1 MKTLNF
7 CNHGLQICKEGV
19 LFWLEKEIAIVSDLH
34 LEKGSSYASSGQ
46 YIPPYDSEETLL
58 KLLDILN
65 NYRVKKVILLGD
77 TFHDK
82 DAFLR
87 MTSKVRF
94 LFEDF
99 TKKYEVIFILGNHE
113 NKIKIEGIKFHQ
125 EYIVDDIHFLHEAI
139 QKNINQISG
148 HFHPVASIK
157 VSSKKITS
165 KCLIHSNNHIILPS
179 FGEFTG
185 GLNINDPALK
195 PFISGD
201 YNIYFLTKKSIYKF
215 SNKEIESQ
223 Y

>member
-1 MKTLNF
+1 LKTLNF

-113 NKIKIEGIKFHQ
+113 NKIKIEGIK
-125 EYIVDDIHFLHEAI
+125 L
-139 QKNINQISG
+139 
-148 HFHPVASIK
+148 
-157 VSSKKITS
+157 
-165 KCLIHSNNHIILPS
+165 
-179 FGEFTG
+179 
-185 GLNINDPALK
+185 
-195 PFISGD
+195 
-201 YNIYFLTKKSIYKF
+201 
-215 SNKEIESQ
+215 
-223 Y
+223 

>member
-65 NYRVKKVILLGD
+65 KYKVRKVILLGD

-125 EYIVDDIHFLHEAI
+125 EYIVDNIHFLHEAI

-165 KCLIHSNNHIILPS
+165 KCLIHSNNHLILPS

-185 GLNINDPALK
+185 GLNINDPVLK
-195 PFISGD
+195 PFISED
-201 YNIYFLTKKSIYKF
+201 SNIYFLTKKYIYKF

>member
-1 MKTLNF
+1 LKTLNF

-65 NYRVKKVILLGD
+65 KYKVRKVILLGD

-87 MTSKVRF
+87 MTSKVRV

-125 EYIVDDIHFLHEAI
+125 KYIVDNIHFLHEAI

-185 GLNINDPALK
+185 GLNIK
-195 PFISGD
+195 
-201 YNIYFLTKKSIYKF
+201 YFW
-215 SNKEIESQ
+215 
-223 Y
+223 

>member
-65 NYRVKKVILLGD
+65 KYKVRKVILLGD

-185 GLNINDPALK
+185 GLNINDPVLK
-195 PFISGD
+195 RFISED

>member
-7 CNHGLQICKEGV
+7 CNHELQICKEGV

-46 YIPPYDSEETLL
+46 YVPPYDSEETLL

-65 NYRVKKVILLGD
+65 NYKVRKVILLGD

-87 MTSKVRF
+87 MMPKVRF

-125 EYIVDDIHFLHEAI
+125 EYIVDNIHFLHEAI
-139 QKNINQISG
+139 QENINQISG

-195 PFISGD
+195 SFISED

-215 SNKEIESQ
+215 SNKEIKSQ

>member
-125 EYIVDDIHFLHEAI
+125 EYIVDNIHFLHEAI

-185 GLNINDPALK
+185 GLNINDPVLK
-195 PFISGD
+195 PFTSED
-201 YNIYFLTKKSIYKF
+201 YNTYFLTKNSIYKF
-215 SNKEIESQ
+215 STKVIESQ
-223 Y
+223 F

>member
-113 NKIKIEGIKFHQ
+113 NKIKIDGIKFHQ

-185 GLNINDPALK
+185 GLNINDPVLK
-195 PFISGD
+195 PFISED
-201 YNIYFLTKKSIYKF
+201 CNIYFLTKKSIYKF

>member
-46 YIPPYDSEETLL
+46 YLPPYDSEETLL

-65 NYRVKKVILLGD
+65 DYKVRKVILLGD

-87 MTSKVRF
+87 MTPKVRF

-185 GLNINDPALK
+185 GLNINDPVLK
-195 PFISGD
+195 PFINED

>member
-1 MKTLNF
+1 LKTLNF

-185 GLNINDPALK
+185 GLNINDPVLK